1 MEGFVTVTSFFLLL
15 RFFFS
20 FLSLCNLLVWREGYL
35 TQHQYVPVFFFF
47 FCAKLV
53 FLLSVT
59 LMRIA
64 LFFFL
69 TGFFFVYDGDYT
81 DGGSLNEKG

>member
-47 FCAKLV
+47 FLRKVGFSFVRNANEDCIV
-53 FLLSVT
+53 FFFNW
-59 LMRIA
+59 
-64 LFFFL
+64 FFFL
-69 TGFFFVYDGDYT
+69 FTMGITLMAEV
-81 DGGSLNEKG
+81 